1 MKITKTPAPYAS
13 AYRDAL
19 FRVTAGAQELVEL
32 DIYDHADQRIVGR
45 RRFKGQ
51 TSYDVNVAGYARSQ
65 FDVLPLYA
73 VECTFAKPVGRIV
86 RTTVRSAEAQASAL
100 LCAGTRTLFE
110 WDALSAAP
118 TTVKIAPNESDEI
131 AVLPGGSALTAQAV
145 LRGSTQR
152 SIELASQTPTDDLS
166 VFCLKMSDLKAQ
178 VENDGNDSLDRY
190 GSMEIRIAS
199 GDETVLA
206 REYKFVPHYAGDV
219 RLCWWNTFGQID
231 YYTMRR
237 PLAEGFAIGKERVL
251 TAEGY
256 AVTAS
261 RRESRLRLVSDYENE
276 KTMRWLC
283 ELLNAPKVWIAEDS
297 RFVEADVLTAEAVVA
312 SDELSRIDMVL
323 REAQPE
329 TFQNR

>member
-73 VECTFAKPVGRIV
+73 VECTFAKPAGRIV

-131 AVLPGGSALTAQAV
+131 AVLPGGSALTAKPCSGKALSEASSWH
-145 LRGSTQR
+145 LRPR
-152 SIELASQTPTDDLS
+152 QT
-166 VFCLKMSDLKAQ
+166 
-178 VENDGNDSLDRY
+178 
-190 GSMEIRIAS
+190 I
-199 GDETVLA
+199 
-206 REYKFVPHYAGDV
+206 
-219 RLCWWNTFGQID
+219 
-231 YYTMRR
+231 
-237 PLAEGFAIGKERVL
+237 
-251 TAEGY
+251 
-256 AVTAS
+256 
-261 RRESRLRLVSDYENE
+261 
-276 KTMRWLC
+276 
-283 ELLNAPKVWIAEDS
+283 
-297 RFVEADVLTAEAVVA
+297 
-312 SDELSRIDMVL
+312 
-323 REAQPE
+323 
-329 TFQNR
+329 

>member
-73 VECTFAKPVGRIV
+73 VECTFAKPAGRIV

-145 LRGSTQR
+145 LRESTQR

-190 GSMEIRIAS
+190 GSM
-199 GDETVLA
+199 
-206 REYKFVPHYAGDV
+206 
-219 RLCWWNTFGQID
+219 
-231 YYTMRR
+231 
-237 PLAEGFAIGKERVL
+237 
-251 TAEGY
+251 
-256 AVTAS
+256 
-261 RRESRLRLVSDYENE
+261 
-276 KTMRWLC
+276 
-283 ELLNAPKVWIAEDS
+283 
-297 RFVEADVLTAEAVVA
+297 
-312 SDELSRIDMVL
+312 
-323 REAQPE
+323 
-329 TFQNR
+329 